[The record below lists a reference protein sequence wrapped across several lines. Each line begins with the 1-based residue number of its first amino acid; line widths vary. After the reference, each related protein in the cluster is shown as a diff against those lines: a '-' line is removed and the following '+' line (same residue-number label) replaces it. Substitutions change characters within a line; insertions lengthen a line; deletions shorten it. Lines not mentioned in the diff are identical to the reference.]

1 MGERMENTSE
11 RELVAARRAKR
22 ARAVRLSPEGIAVL
36 DDHLETRWRA
46 EFPDERLTRPLRAE
60 LLGVSVRT
68 ADRLL
73 SGSPVDRSSVATA
86 FARTACELLPE
97 YLIEQDPTAAG
108 NSELGMDDDLDT
120 TDEDRIYES
129 VEVADSPVTV
139 IATSESSK
147 FSSTTESVRRESRS
161 DSPPRAF
168 YWALLLVP
176 VISVMI
182 IAGATTGRGNDAM
195 ANQQYRESIQILLTK
210 GHDAYQKGEYD
221 KSERLFYE
229 VLEKNQ
235 VARDTT
241 YFADAKRG
249 LANLAIYRGDYSKA
263 LKLVDESLALHQEF
277 DADNPYGPLNET
289 KGDIYMKLGSIAE
302 AEKSYRTSI
311 IYYGRSNEPLGV
323 AMVQGEL
330 GSIYTKTNRLAEAET
345 ELTSALKWL
354 KFNKRPREIAAIQL
368 LRAELRI
375 KQNRIAEAIQIA
387 RDALAYFTKEDHKR
401 WKAKSNLVLGRALLA
416 AKSTSQAESCF
427 KEAESLYREIKDREG
442 LKSVL
447 KAKQKQ

>member
-1 MGERMENTSE
+1 MGESMENTSE
-11 RELVAARRAKR
+11 RDLVAARRAKR
-22 ARAVRLSPEGIAVL
+22 ARAVRLSPEGIAIL

-46 EFPDERLTRPLRAE
+46 EFPAERLTRPLRAE

-97 YLIEQDPTAAG
+97 YFIEQDPATG
-108 NSELGMDDDLDT
+108 NSELGIDDDLDT

-129 VEVADSPVTV
+129 VEVADIKPNGF
-139 IATSESSK
+139 ATSESGK
-147 FSSTTESVRRESRS
+147 FSSKTASVRRESTS
-161 DSPPRAF
+161 VSPPRAL
-168 YWALLLVP
+168 YWALVLILVILVM
-176 VISVMI
+176 VIA
-182 IAGATTGRGNDAM
+182 AGTTGRGDDAM
-195 ANQQYRESIQILLTK
+195 ASQQYRESIQILLNE
-210 GHDAYQKGEYD
+210 GHDAFQKGEYE

-229 VLEKNQ
+229 VIEKNQ
-235 VARDTT
+235 VARDTA

-263 LKLVDESLALHQEF
+263 LKLIEESLALRGEF
-277 DADNPYGPLNET
+277 DADSPYGPLNEM
-289 KGDIYMKLGSIAE
+289 KGDIYIKLGNIAQ

-354 KFNKRPREIAAIQL
+354 KFNNRPREIAAIQL
-368 LRAELRI
+368 LRAELRT
-375 KQNRIAEAIQIA
+375 KQNRLAEAIQIA
-387 RDALAYFTKEDHKR
+387 RDSLAYFTKEDHKR
-401 WKAKSNLVLGRALLA
+401 WKAKSNFVLGKALLA
-416 AKSTSQAESCF
+416 AKSTSQAENCF
-427 KEAESLYREIKDREG
+427 KEAERLYREIEDREG
-442 LKSVL
+442 LKLVS
-447 KAKQKQ
+447 KAKQ